1 MILDPFKKTSTAAQI
16 TASPRLITA
25 AALFW
30 TVCAML
36 AAPHGAAR
44 TASAEQYPPEETT
57 QTSAP
62 SEPDGEADPVKP
74 WLITPTLAADP
85 KLGANVG
92 GVAAYL
98 RKLDKQSTT
107 SMVGAS
113 VSYSDTD
120 SITGGVGAQ
129 LFWGADTRR
138 LILLVGL
145 AEINNEYDDFLGTGQ
160 KAETTDS
167 VHTVGFR
174 YLQQIGAS
182 NWLAGIQGLS
192 TNYAVGAEGYI
203 DGILNLIGL
212 SGFDSTGLGL
222 VLQHDTMDHQR
233 DPSGG
238 HLLRLHNMAYRE
250 SLGGEASFDVIFT
263 DFRWYRSLDRF
274 AMGQSGR
281 PPVFALQMKGRFTED
296 APLSGFSSVSLPG
309 YTMGNYLSEDYAHLL
324 MEGRF
329 PITRKFGLVAFGGIG
344 CQFGDDISGN
354 DIECSEH
361 TFPSVG
367 AGISYMVKE
376 EASVLI
382 RLEIAKGKNDNEAL
396 YLRFGHA
403 F

>member
-1 MILDPFKKTSTAAQI
+1 MVLNRFRKVRSAAQI
-16 TASPRLITA
+16 AASPRLITA
-25 AALFW
+25 AALCW
-30 TVCAML
+30 TVCTMA
-36 AAPHGAAR
+36 AAPHVASQ
-44 TASAEQYPPEETT
+44 TAYTEQHPPEKTT
-57 QTSAP
+57 QSSAP
-62 SEPDGEADPVKP
+62 SEPDDEAAPVKP

-98 RKLDKQSTT
+98 RKLDEQSTA

-138 LILLVGL
+138 LILLAGA

-160 KAETTDS
+160 KAETKDS

-182 NWLAGIQGLS
+182 NWLAGVQGLS

-203 DGILNLIGL
+203 DGLLNLIGL

-233 DPSGG
+233 DPTGG
-238 HLLRLHNMAYRE
+238 HLLTIHNMAYRE

-263 DFRWYRSLDRF
+263 DLRWYRSLDRF
-274 AMGQSGR
+274 TIGQSGR
-281 PPVFALQMKGRFTED
+281 PPVIHQSRCLAIPWTTIYPRT
-296 APLSGFSSVSLPG
+296 
-309 YTMGNYLSEDYAHLL
+309 
-324 MEGRF
+324 
-329 PITRKFGLVAFGGIG
+329 I
-344 CQFGDDISGN
+344 
-354 DIECSEH
+354 H
-361 TFPSVG
+361 TS
-367 AGISYMVKE
+367 
-376 EASVLI
+376 
-382 RLEIAKGKNDNEAL
+382 
-396 YLRFGHA
+396 
-403 F
+403 